1 MKADVKHVV
10 ENFKTT
16 RRHACGLMGLAV
28 STYRYKPLEE
38 RDEELRRKLV
48 ELAGEKP
55 RFGYRRL
62 QVLLQRTGEQV
73 NHKRIWRVY
82 REAGLSVKR
91 KKRKRLVRE
100 RCEIA
105 AAVRPN
111 QEWALDFVND
121 VVESGR
127 SIRMLTVVDVYTREC
142 LALEVDTSFASRRV
156 IGVLDRIVA
165 A

>member
-28 STYRYKPLEE
+28 STYRYMPVGKG
-38 RDEELRRKLV
+38 DQELRGKLV

-62 QVLLQRTGEQV
+62 QVLLQRNGEQV

-82 REAGLSVKR
+82 RAAGLSVKR
-91 KKRKRLVRE
+91 KSENGWCGNDPRSRR
-100 RCEIA
+100 RCGRI
-105 AAVRPN
+105 R
-111 QEWALDFVND
+111 
-121 VVESGR
+121 SGR
-127 SIRMLTVVDVYTREC
+127 WTL
-142 LALEVDTSFASRRV
+142 
-156 IGVLDRIVA
+156 
-165 A
+165 